1 MDIDFDE
8 LARKTFEI
16 SNNKDHIEILNREKE
31 NSPYNDQMISDI
43 YEDISEEGL
52 PLAPVGPGIVFR
64 IDKGTHT
71 FCIRGFSTPSIEQSL
86 ADIESGEVRSCQK
99 LKINSDEDYDHIN
112 FFEFDTV
119 ELAHK
124 VQQTLFNRRFPLDES
139 LICNLS
145 DPGFSWWLNDSEVG
159 FEIFFQTYQIDSSKQ
174 LHKLGPLGDHYNAI
188 ELFRNTENILR
199 NFFPI
204 NEFSVDDKSLKII
217 PCDPENSKFKELLN
231 LLYRGDKAFLST
243 FFPVND
249 EQRHFLDY
257 LKEIS
262 GLRLFWLNIEEI
274 LEDY

>member
-1 MDIDFDE
+1 M
-8 LARKTFEI
+8 
-16 SNNKDHIEILNREKE
+16 
-31 NSPYNDQMISDI
+31 
-43 YEDISEEGL
+43 
-52 PLAPVGPGIVFR
+52 
-64 IDKGTHT
+64 
-71 FCIRGFSTPSIEQSL
+71 
-86 ADIESGEVRSCQK
+86 
-99 LKINSDEDYDHIN
+99 
-112 FFEFDTV
+112 
-119 ELAHK
+119 
-124 VQQTLFNRRFPLDES
+124 
-139 LICNLS
+139 
-145 DPGFSWWLNDSEVG
+145 
-159 FEIFFQTYQIDSSKQ
+159 
-174 LHKLGPLGDHYNAI
+174 
-188 ELFRNTENILR
+188 R